1 MRFIGYYLGWTV
13 SLFLIELSIALWVND
28 DFVRPYL
35 GDVLVVI
42 LIYAFVRAFFK
53 VAIVP
58 TAIGVLVF
66 AFAVEIL
73 QYFKIV
79 ELLGWESSAIA
90 RTIIGTTF
98 TWEDLIAYTV
108 GVGILLAL
116 EKAFGPY
123 RREWWAIP

>member
-13 SLFLIELSIALWVND
+13 CLLLIELSIALWVND

-58 TAIGVLVF
+58 AALGVLVF
-66 AFAVEIL
+66 AFGVEFL

-79 ELLGWESSAIA
+79 EVLGWEASAIA

-116 EKAFGPY
+116 EKSFGPY